1 MVRRLLSPRW
11 LVIHLLTL
19 VLVTA
24 FGWLGHWQLDRA
36 ADFRQSADATA
47 EPAPVPIAT
56 LTQVQGS
63 VAAGAVG
70 RLVTVAGTYD
80 PAHAYLVPGRTQDGK
95 PGLWVL
101 GIVRTSTAPTA
112 GVLVVRGWVPSAADA
127 SKGPAPSGE
136 VVVTGRLM
144 VSEDP
149 SGGLPPG
156 TTLPAGQVAAASP
169 VALLSLVPYPLYDGF
184 VTLRSQTPAAPG
196 ELAQVPS
203 PRTGND
209 VPGFYVQHIAY
220 VALWWLF
227 AAFTLFFWWRLV
239 RDEVG
244 SAQGREPPTGEPV
257 THG

>member
-19 VLVTA
+19 VLVIA

-36 ADFRQSADATA
+36 ADFRQSADATG

-196 ELAQVPS
+196 ELVLVPS

-244 SAQGREPPTGEPV
+244 SAQRRESPTGEPV